1 MKTYNSPATA
11 VYTMCMVTT
20 LCASDPS
27 SSIPV
32 DINYSPDGPDPT
44 LFGD

>member
-1 MKTYNSPATA
+1 MKTYNAPATA

-20 LCASDPS
+20 LCASDPTS
-27 SSIPV
+27 TIPV
-32 DINYSPDGPDPT
+32 DIEYSATAPDLN